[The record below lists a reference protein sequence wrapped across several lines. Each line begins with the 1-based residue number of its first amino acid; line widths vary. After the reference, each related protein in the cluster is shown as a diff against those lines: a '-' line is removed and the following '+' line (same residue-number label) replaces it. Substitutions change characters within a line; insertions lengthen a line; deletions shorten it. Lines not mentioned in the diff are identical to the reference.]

1 MMQQHTTAAAPP
13 NTEQAGQ
20 AMSEFTTVARVDEI
34 PEGEARS
41 FQVEGRIIGIFHEAG
56 QFHAMD
62 DLCPHMGAS
71 LASGHMEDG
80 IVTCPWHAW
89 RFCISDGTWLD
100 NPESDLKTDCY
111 EVRVVEDEIQVLIP
125 E

>member
-89 RFCISDGTWLD
+89 RFCYHDGNWCD
-100 NPESDLKTDCY
+100 NPAISIDTFELRI
-111 EVRVVEDEIQVLIP
+111 EGDEIQVLVP
-125 E
+125 PRD